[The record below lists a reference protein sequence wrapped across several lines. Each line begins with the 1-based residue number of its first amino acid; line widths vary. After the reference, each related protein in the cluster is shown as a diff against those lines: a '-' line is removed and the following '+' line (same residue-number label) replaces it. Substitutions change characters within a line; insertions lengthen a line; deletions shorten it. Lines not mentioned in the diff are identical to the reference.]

1 MAVRPINETLA
12 RIGGGLFLDE
22 ASEELNKLVQIIE
35 STGKGGSIT
44 MKITI
49 KKATRGGA
57 MLVAG
62 DVKVTKPPRE
72 PMEALMFAT
81 VEGNLVADD
90 PNQMKLELKDVS
102 NASSKPIELGVSTG
116 VDGKLA
122 AAGGQ

>member
-1 MAVRPINETLA
+1 MAIRPIGDTLA

-22 ASEELNKLVQIIE
+22 ASTQLNELVQIAE
-35 STGKGGSIT
+35 STGKACKLT
-44 MKITI
+44 MTISI

-90 PNQMKLELKDVS
+90 PNQMKLELKEV
-102 NASSKPIELGVSTG
+102 AGAGKPIELSVSTG
-116 VDGKLA
+116 ESKQVA
-122 AAGGQ
+122 S

>member
-1 MAVRPINETLA
+1 MSVRPIGETLA
-12 RIGGGLFLDE
+12 RLGGGLFLDE
-22 ASEELNKLVQIIE
+22 ASEELNKLVQIVE
-35 STGKGGSIT
+35 STGKGASIT
-44 MKITI
+44 LKISI

-57 MLVAG
+57 MLVSG

-102 NASSKPIELGVSTG
+102 INKPVE
-116 VDGKLA
+116 LA
-122 AAGGQ
+122 ATTGALKTA